1 LTTPTATS
9 HLGAKLRERKHRARK
24 AFALMAREVEIV
36 ARYCA
41 LSRWSFDLGETAKV
55 VMVSVTE
62 GDDKPRKYPQ
72 MLRAATVVLLN
83 KVDLLPYVPFD
94 SRSFLRARSSTQF
107 QRARVHAVGAH
118 RAGDGGVVRLGAV
131 AILAPSAQRDALQP
145 VAAGT

>member
-1 LTTPTATS
+1 
-9 HLGAKLRERKHRARK
+9 
-24 AFALMAREVEIV
+24 
-36 ARYCA
+36 
-41 LSRWSFDLGETAKV
+41 
-55 VMVSVTE
+55 MVSVTE

-131 AILAPSAQRDALQP
+131 AIRSLPPPNETPCSLSQPELERHGGSKATTSLQELA
-145 VAAGT
+145 AARSIA